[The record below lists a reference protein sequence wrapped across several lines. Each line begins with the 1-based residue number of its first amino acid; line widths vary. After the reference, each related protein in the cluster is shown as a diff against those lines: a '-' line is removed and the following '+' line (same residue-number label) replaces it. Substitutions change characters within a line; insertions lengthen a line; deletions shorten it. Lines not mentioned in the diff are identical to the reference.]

1 MDEDEIIKLWR
12 QGYSVE
18 QITNTSTMVQ
28 KTKGKEEESDAKYYV
43 KNLVEKTILK
53 YQS

>member
-1 MDEDEIIKLWR
+1 MNEDKIIGLWR
-12 QGYSVE
+12 QGYSVD
-18 QITNTSTMVQ
+18 QITNMSTMVQ
-28 KTKGKEEESDAKYYV
+28 KSKGTDGEDEAKYYV